1 MARIAKSRPL
11 FVHQSE
17 ALTVIERAAKDLTP
31 ASFAIFRESLD
42 ESLDVAESNAEAAR
56 IAAAEKSSS

>member
-31 ASFAIFRESLD
+31 DSFAIFRESLD
-42 ESLDVAESNAEAAR
+42 ESLDVAEINAAAAR
-56 IAAAEKSSS
+56 TEKSETK